1 MILHQTLLLGKD
13 SSCPV
18 DSKNGQTFENPIIGI
33 GDIGLN
39 GREHEIKKILKDG
52 SILTLL
58 KSFIY
63 RGGQNLN
70 LITNKTIW
78 EVKMLLL

>member
-1 MILHQTLLLGKD
+1 MLLEKD
-13 SSCPV
+13 SSCLV

-39 GREHEIKKILKDG
+39 VREHEIKKILKDG

-58 KSFIY
+58 KSLF
-63 RGGQNLN
+63 R
-70 LITNKTIW
+70 
-78 EVKMLLL
+78 EVDRTLTSLQIKQFER